1 MRANRVVV
9 FGIVACIIANIA
21 LNYSLNCTT
30 TLMSYIRDDFGI
42 DSNMAIW
49 ASSVQFIGS
58 LGFVGIAKLLMNK
71 MNKKKTLLIGA
82 GGVTFASFGIMFV
95 DSATAF
101 IVLRFIT
108 GVAMAFIYVSSTA
121 LLTDLSTLDNR
132 DFIMSLNSASS
143 CLGTLLGIA
152 SKLFV
157 DIGLDWKVAFIPIAI
172 LCIVSMF
179 MLYRVEDNFPLPPT
193 NIDYLAQ
200 GLFIVGM
207 SLLLNGA
214 MTLETEY
221 GVYVLAIGLA
231 LLVIGTIRGRVKK
244 SSVLDLGLMVRNHT
258 FAVTISMTFIFY
270 FVQTSIVASCSY
282 YLQVSTLSDALL
294 FAMYIN
300 LLCAILQLIFSP
312 IFGKISCRI
321 DKRILPVGSMIVT
334 TIVAALCII
343 RLDENNARAIIAIVA
358 ALSGIC
364 SAAFMGPNSS
374 RVMSCVITEDRPTAS
389 ALLIFVKQ
397 ASKVVGSLLFV
408 ELAFAV
414 HKSTELESYTMAVEL
429 LGIICVVLGLI
440 GTYLSFKVPK
450 DYKE

>member
-1 MRANRVVV
+1 MRSNRAVI
-9 FGIVACIIANIA
+9 FGIVACIVANIA

-71 MNKKKTLLIGA
+71 MNKKKALLIGA
-82 GGVTFASFGIMFV
+82 GGVTITSFGIMFV

-143 CLGTLLGIA
+143 CFGTLLGIS

-157 DIGLDWKVAFIPIAI
+157 DVGLDWKVSFIPIAI
-172 LCIVSMF
+172 LCVVSMF
-179 MLYRVEDNFPLPPT
+179 MLYRVEDNVPLPNV

-214 MTLETEY
+214 MTLEAEY
-221 GVYVLAIGLA
+221 GVFVLLIGLMI
-231 LLVIGTIRGRVKK
+231 LILGTIHGRVKK
-244 SSVLDLGLMVRNHT
+244 SSVLDLGLLVRNHT

-270 FVQTSIVASCSY
+270 FVQTSVISSCSY

-312 IFGKISCRI
+312 IFGRISCRV
-321 DKRILPVGSMIVT
+321 DKRILPVGSMIITV
-334 TIVAALCII
+334 IVAVLCII
-343 RLDENNARAIIAIVA
+343 KLDANNARAIIVALAI
-358 ALSGIC
+358 LSGIS

-374 RVMSCVITEDRPTAS
+374 RVMSCVATEDRPTAS

-408 ELAFAV
+408 ELAYVV

-429 LGIICVVLGLI
+429 LGVVCLVLALI

>member
-49 ASSVQFIGS
+49 ASSVQFIGT

-71 MNKKKTLLIGA
+71 MNKKRTLLIGA
-82 GGVTFASFGIMFV
+82 GGVTISSFGIMFV

-101 IVLRFIT
+101 VALRFVS

-121 LLTDLSTLDNR
+121 LLTDLSTIDNR
-132 DFIMSLNSASS
+132 DFIMSLQSASS
-143 CLGTLLGIA
+143 CLGTILGIS

-157 DIGLDWKVAFIPIAI
+157 DVGLDWKTAFIPIAV
-172 LCIVSMF
+172 LCVISIF
-179 MLYRVEDNFPLPPT
+179 MLYRVENDCPASSV

-221 GVYVLAIGLA
+221 GAYVMVIGLVF
-231 LLVIGTIRGRVKK
+231 LIIGTIHGRVKK

-258 FAVTISMTFIFY
+258 FALTITMTFIF
-270 FVQTSIVASCSY
+270 FFIQMSIISSCSY

-300 LLCAILQLIFSP
+300 LISAVLQMIFSP

-321 DKRILPVGSMIVT
+321 DKRILPVGAMILV
-334 TIVAALCII
+334 VMASALCII
-343 RLDENNARAIIAIVA
+343 RLDDGNAHALIVIV
-358 ALSGIC
+358 SIFTGIS
-364 SAAFMGPNSS
+364 SAAFMGPNTS
-374 RVMSCVITEDRPTAS
+374 RVMSCVAVEDRPTAS
-389 ALLIFVKQ
+389 ALLTFVKQ
-397 ASKVVGSLLFV
+397 LSKIIGSLLFV
-408 ELAFAV
+408 EIAFAL
-414 HKSTELESYTMAVEL
+414 HKTTELEAYTVAVES
-429 LGIICVVLGLI
+429 LGVICVILGLI
-440 GTYLSFKVPK
+440 GTYLSFKGPK
-450 DYKE
+450 EYKE